1 MNRQMNI
8 KKTIEAQRERMD
20 KMSERTDNLTEL
32 LEEAQRM
39 DWLIGIYETKRSTGC
54 IRKMHKDC
62 YAQNRQGRR
71 TEKVRRPCFLRF

>member
-1 MNRQMNI
+1 MGRFLNRQMNI

-54 IRKMHKDC
+54 IRKN
-62 YAQNRQGRR
+62 A
-71 TEKVRRPCFLRF
+71 

>member
-1 MNRQMNI
+1 MNI

-54 IRKMHKDC
+54 IRKN
-62 YAQNRQGRR
+62 A
-71 TEKVRRPCFLRF
+71 